1 MPPSSSQTALQAHTA
16 PLYRSLCVP
25 PLSFLLSLSK
35 HRVEHLDGRCV
46 WVERASGDAVGVLQS
61 QLVPWIEL
69 HTSPSLCTRAAE
81 TPDSERS
88 GHQGNEVLSKGY
100 RLVFDHE
107 FLFSSN
113 VTDEQSVYCVLFQEQ
128 DQPVN
133 FIPTLGFTFKQGGGS
148 FKEVAR

>member
-1 MPPSSSQTALQAHTA
+1 M
-16 PLYRSLCVP
+16 
-25 PLSFLLSLSK
+25 
-35 HRVEHLDGRCV
+35 
-46 WVERASGDAVGVLQS
+46 WVERASGGAVGVLQS

-69 HTSPSLCTRAAE
+69 HTCTSLCTRAAE

-113 VTDEQSVYCVLFQEQ
+113 VTNEQSVYCGLFQAQGEL
-128 DQPVN
+128 VN
-133 FIPTLGFTFKQGGGS
+133 FIPTVG
-148 FKEVAR
+148 